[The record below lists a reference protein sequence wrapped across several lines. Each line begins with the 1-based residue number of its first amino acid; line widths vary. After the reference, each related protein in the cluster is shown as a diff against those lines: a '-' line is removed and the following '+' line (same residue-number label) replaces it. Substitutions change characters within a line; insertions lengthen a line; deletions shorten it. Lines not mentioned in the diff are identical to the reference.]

1 MYIARQIATALSKL
15 CPGLSTEATAAALGI
30 QLTPIPRGTYRY
42 FRAPEPRVEYDAL
55 ATPAEQERCL
65 QRAIVLRCLDT
76 LRLAAGTPSIIQITD
91 DVFAQLRVRVPVKRS
106 A

>member
-1 MYIARQIATALSKL
+1 MYIARQIATALHKL

-42 FRAPEPRVEYDAL
+42 FTEPTPRVEYDAL
-55 ATPAEQERCL
+55 ATPDEQERCL
-65 QRAIVLRCLDT
+65 QRAIVLRCLESM
-76 LRLAAGTPSIIQITD
+76 RLARGTPSIMQITD
-91 DVFAQLRVRVPVKRS
+91 DVFARLREPERRS